1 MISDSVFLVHCVG
14 RYPTCGF
21 WCSVWGDAR
30 PGVSVWH
37 HLLFP
42 LEAKHEPE
50 GELRVLLIVCIA
62 MLRAVW

>member
-1 MISDSVFLVHCVG
+1 M
-14 RYPTCGF
+14 
-21 WCSVWGDAR
+21 
-30 PGVSVWH
+30 VSVWH